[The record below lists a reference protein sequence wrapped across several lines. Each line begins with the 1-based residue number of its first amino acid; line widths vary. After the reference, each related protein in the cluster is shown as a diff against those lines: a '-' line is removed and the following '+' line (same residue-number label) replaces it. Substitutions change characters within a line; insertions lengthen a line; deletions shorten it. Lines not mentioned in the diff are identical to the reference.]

1 MGKVKN
7 KKLSFFDILN
17 NINAGP
23 KSPDILKGVTA
34 DSSESLPDPDSPE
47 KAYNPFMINRGLSQF
62 NDTVLFANEMNM
74 NYHLA
79 PRMQYDFY
87 KNVLRPRKRFSKWFK
102 AIPDSNDVKIIMDH
116 YGYSSE
122 KARDVLDLFSKEEL
136 KALHRHHD
144 KGGKA

>member
-47 KAYNPFMINRGLSQF
+47 KAYNTFMINRGLSQF

-74 NYHLA
+74 NYH
-79 PRMQYDFY
+79 F
-87 KNVLRPRKRFSKWFK
+87 
-102 AIPDSNDVKIIMDH
+102 
-116 YGYSSE
+116 
-122 KARDVLDLFSKEEL
+122 
-136 KALHRHHD
+136 
-144 KGGKA
+144 